1 MISSAYENPHEE
13 KIRVYVENSK
23 SRKQTTRQIMRDLL
37 PGMWNHRLSPS
48 NSGFSLKIPV
58 GGEGVDT
65 LPSGRYVIDLN
76 SGNQN
81 GGTPTEP
88 TDLGQNTL
96 VRMMEIIHGRCSLD
110 ATC

>member
-1 MISSAYENPHEE
+1 
-13 KIRVYVENSK
+13 
-23 SRKQTTRQIMRDLL
+23 MRDLL
-37 PGMWNHRLSPS
+37 PDVESPPFSS

-96 VRMMEIIHGRCSLD
+96 VRMTGDLFHVD
-110 ATC
+110 VP